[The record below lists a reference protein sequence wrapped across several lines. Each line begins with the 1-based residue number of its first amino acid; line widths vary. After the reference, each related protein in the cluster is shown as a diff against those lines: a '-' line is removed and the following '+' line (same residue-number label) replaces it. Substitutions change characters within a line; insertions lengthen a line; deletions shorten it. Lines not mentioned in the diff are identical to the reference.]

1 MNFRDFLSMIFLE
14 EKVFS
19 RRIFFLVKKIAKNMQ
34 LRVVALSVY
43 LVMEAIML
51 RFAMTFE
58 GKKNVFA
65 RVSGRGFNA

>member
-1 MNFRDFLSMIFLE
+1 MNFRDFLFMIFLE

-34 LRVVALSVY
+34 MRVDALSVY

-58 GKKNVFA
+58 GKKKCIRA
-65 RVSGRGFNA
+65 C